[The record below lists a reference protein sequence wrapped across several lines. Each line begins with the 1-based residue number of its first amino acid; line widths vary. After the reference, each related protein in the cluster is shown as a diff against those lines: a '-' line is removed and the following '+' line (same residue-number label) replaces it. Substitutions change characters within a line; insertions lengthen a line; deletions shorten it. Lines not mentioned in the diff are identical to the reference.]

1 MLAVRT
7 DGLAKRYR
15 RGQHLDPYKTVR
27 ESMTKLARPNASS
40 SGGNGTD
47 WFWALR
53 DVNFELEEGRALGVI
68 GANGAGKS
76 TLLKVL
82 SSITKPTEG
91 RAEIRGRVGT
101 LLEVGT
107 GFHPELTGREN
118 VRLNAAI
125 LGMTRKEI
133 ASRFDEIVEFAEVGP
148 FIDTPVK
155 RYSTGMQVRLA
166 FAVAAHLHPDVLI
179 VDEVLAVGDAA
190 FQRKCLG
197 KLGEVGTEGRTVLF
211 VSHNMAAVEQLCDQA
226 LLLSKGR
233 LAKHG
238 EVHEVIDHYMQN
250 VAASD
255 AETRFEP
262 RDDARAAILRMATC
276 GRSGEPTTY
285 LRNDEPITLTVEFEA
300 REGLRDDHLWF
311 LLYRA
316 DGMTLAKHSDDDGGP
331 VPEYREPGRYV
342 ARWRLPR
349 NVLNEGM
356 YQFRVVI
363 GKRKGVQHD
372 DRYGGYFEV
381 EDTTDYTN
389 SDFGKRSAVLL
400 LDVTYEET
408 REEAHGR

>member
-7 DGLAKRYR
+7 EGLGKRYR
-15 RGQHLDPYKTVR
+15 RGQHLDPYKTFR
-27 ESMTKLARPNASS
+27 ESLSGLVRRRPARA
-40 SGGNGTD
+40 NGKGSD
-47 WFWALR
+47 WFWALH
-53 DVNFELEEGRALGVI
+53 DVEFELEEGQALGVI
-68 GANGAGKS
+68 GSNGAGKS

-82 SSITKPTEG
+82 SSITKPTTG

-125 LGMTRKEI
+125 LGMTRREI
-133 ASRFDEIVEFAEVGP
+133 ASRFDEIVEFAEVEQ

-197 KLGEVGTEGRTVLF
+197 KLGEVGIDGRTVLF
-211 VSHNMAAVEQLCDQA
+211 VSHNMAAVEQLCTRA
-226 LLLSKGR
+226 VLLSKGTVAR
-233 LAKHG
+233 QG
-238 EVHEVIDHYMQN
+238 EVHEVIEHYMQN
-250 VAASD
+250 VSATD
-255 AETRFEP
+255 AETTFEP
-262 RDDARAAILRMATC
+262 PDDTRAAILRMATR
-276 GRSGEPTTY
+276 GRSGEATTY
-285 LRNDEPITLTVEFEA
+285 LRNDEPITLEVEFEA

-311 LLYRA
+311 ALYRA
-316 DGMTLAKHSDDDGGP
+316 DGLMMAKHSDDDGGP
-331 VPEYREPGRYV
+331 VAEYREPGRYV
-342 ARWRLPR
+342 ARWSMPG

-356 YQFRVVI
+356 YQFRVVV
-363 GKRKGVQHD
+363 GKRKGVHHD

-389 SDFGKRSAVLL
+389 SDFGKRAGLL
-400 LDVTYEET
+400 LLPVRYEEQ
-408 REEAHGR
+408 REEAHAR